1 MSSRGD
7 SDFLLDRDVDKVRAV
22 SPARAK
28 NLAKMGIR
36 TVRDLLGNYPRRYV
50 DLSNVE
56 TAARAPIGQ
65 FVTVTGTVD
74 EVVEKQPRRRLHI
87 LEVSI
92 FDGTGII
99 MATWFR
105 QPWMSAKFERGMRVA
120 FSGKVT
126 FEYGFKRMNSPYVA
140 FLGEPGQ
147 GEARPAQM
155 IAVHPT
161 TEGISTTW
169 MRRFIANALEQT
181 ADIEDPLPACLRM
194 RHGLV
199 GKKVALRHIHFPENR
214 AQMLQARGLRGSPA
228 LADRDDAPAP
238 RRDARCR
245 ANRARAGT
253 TRREPAR
260 AAALRVD
267 R

>member
-126 FEYGFKRMNSPYVA
+126 FEYGFKRA
-140 FLGEPGQ
+140 
-147 GEARPAQM
+147 
-155 IAVHPT
+155 
-161 TEGISTTW
+161 
-169 MRRFIANALEQT
+169 
-181 ADIEDPLPACLRM
+181 
-194 RHGLV
+194 
-199 GKKVALRHIHFPENR
+199 
-214 AQMLQARGLRGSPA
+214 
-228 LADRDDAPAP
+228 
-238 RRDARCR
+238 
-245 ANRARAGT
+245 
-253 TRREPAR
+253 
-260 AAALRVD
+260 
-267 R
+267 